1 MGYCN
6 KFINTDI
13 KFSKE
18 DTEALNNF
26 YEEVNKI
33 DEVYFPKLMEFE
45 EVIQTRQIID
55 EFLEEC
61 VENFNRGELIP
72 LFRQDNTLD
81 YIMYY
86 NSGKNKGCA
95 FYLSHKLI
103 IIAPVFKSLKEVSE
117 YLLDKREKFEF
128 DYYGDFID
136 RFKAIGIEI
145 DQ

>member
-6 KFINTDI
+6 KFVNTDI

-33 DEVYFPKLMEFE
+33 DEVYFPELMEFE
-45 EVIQTRQIID
+45 EVIQTRQILD
-55 EFLEEC
+55 EFLNEC
-61 VENFNRGELIP
+61 IEDFKKGELIP
-72 LFRQDNTLD
+72 LFHQDNTSD

-86 NSGKNKGCA
+86 NSGDYKGCA
-95 FYLSHKLI
+95 FYLSHEVI
-103 IIAPVFKSLKEVSE
+103 IIAPVFNNLKEVTE
-117 YLLDKREKFEF
+117 YLLAKREKFEF

-136 RFKAIGIEI
+136 RFKTIGIEI